1 MARLNAVGHNRNI
14 SISLP
19 QKMIDQLE
27 AQLRG
32 KSMKRSHWVGDAINR
47 KLRDTDP
54 ELFADRSLHQIMLH
68 LICRRDFSDLES
80 VRLDELYEKMFGPL
94 PVGARNGL
102 ERRPVREI
110 LATQDELISSE
121 PV

>member
-80 VRLDELYEKMFGPL
+80 VRLDELYEKDVWSSAGWSKKW
-94 PVGARNGL
+94 AR
-102 ERRPVREI
+102 V
-110 LATQDELISSE
+110 ATCWRDIGNSR
-121 PV
+121 